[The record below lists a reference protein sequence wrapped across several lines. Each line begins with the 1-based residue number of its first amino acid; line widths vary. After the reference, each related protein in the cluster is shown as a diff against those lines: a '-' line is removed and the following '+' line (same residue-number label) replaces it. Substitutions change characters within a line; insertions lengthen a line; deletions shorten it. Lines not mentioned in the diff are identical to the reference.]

1 MESEYN
7 KQSVNVFSAEFAK
20 FIVTLSLQ
28 AQLGREIHAIS
39 SASKPLAGFT
49 ARDGIQESREAC
61 GGHGYL
67 AGGWLSL
74 HLNLIFCAA
83 QWNKMSY

>member
-1 MESEYN
+1 M
-7 KQSVNVFSAEFAK
+7 
-20 FIVTLSLQ
+20 Q

-67 AGGWLSL
+67 AGDWLYTHTSTVIKCASILLEL
-74 HLNLIFCAA
+74 HLDY
-83 QWNKMSY
+83 NK